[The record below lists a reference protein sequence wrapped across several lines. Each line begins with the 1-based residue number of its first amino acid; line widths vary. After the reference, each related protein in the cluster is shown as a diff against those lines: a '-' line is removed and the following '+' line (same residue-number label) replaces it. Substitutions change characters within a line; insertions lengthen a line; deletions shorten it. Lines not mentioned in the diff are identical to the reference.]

1 MNLQKRSDGIRMMK
15 RQRVRELGLII
26 GSGTCGS
33 QNSITDVPDVLVGH
47 TTLIRGKG
55 KLVPGKG
62 PVRTGVTAILSHD
75 GNLYEEQVTATVH
88 VINGFGKAVGLA
100 QLLELGRLETP
111 ILLTSTMNVGLV
123 EDAATQYVIEQNPL
137 AGITTPTPNPIV
149 AECHDGFLNDAQGRH
164 VRRQHVFAAINDAS
178 SIVVE
183 GCVGAGT
190 GLTALGYKS
199 GIGTASR
206 ILPEKYGGYVIGCLV
221 TPNFGRRGS
230 LIMGGVPIGQ
240 LLEDADTVP
249 VEASSSHL
257 GGGSI
262 IVVLATN
269 APLTSRQLGR
279 IARRAVIGIGRTGS
293 VVSHGSGDFVI
304 AFSNA
309 HREYRSSSDL
319 VMHGE
324 QLRDHLLT
332 PFFSAAIEVT
342 EEAILNG
349 LCMATSMVGRD
360 NNVAKALPL
369 EDVSQLLDT
378 KLNID

>member
-1 MNLQKRSDGIRMMK
+1 MK
-15 RQRVRELGLII
+15 RQRVRELGLVI
-26 GSGTCGS
+26 GSGICGS

-47 TTLIRGKG
+47 ATLIRGKG
-55 KLVPGKG
+55 KLVPGRG
-62 PVRTGVTAILSHD
+62 PVRTGATAILPHG
-75 GNLYEEQVTATVH
+75 GNLFEEPVIATVH

-100 QLLELGRLETP
+100 QLQELGRLETP

-123 EDAATQYVIEQNPL
+123 EDAVTQYVTEQNPK
-137 AGITTPTPNPIV
+137 AGITVPTPNPIV

-164 VRRQHVFAAINDAS
+164 VRRQHVFAAINDAC

-190 GLTALGYKS
+190 GLTAFGYKS

-206 ILPEKYGGYVIGCLV
+206 ILPAKSGGYTIGCLV

-240 LLEDADTVP
+240 LLGDADTVP
-249 VEASSSHL
+249 AAATSMHL

-262 IVVLATN
+262 VVVLATN
-269 APLTSRQLGR
+269 APLTSRQLAR

-293 VVSHGSGDFVI
+293 IVSHGSGDFVI

-309 HREYRSSSDL
+309 HSEHRSSSDL
-319 VMHGE
+319 TIQRE
-324 QLRDHLLT
+324 QLRDHRLT
-332 PFFSAAIEVT
+332 PIFSAAIEVT

-360 NNVAKALPL
+360 NHVAKALPL
-369 EDVSQLLDT
+369 DDVRQRLTTLLDAY
-378 KLNID
+378 